1 MKKSL
6 FALLAL
12 SSNVFA
18 GASFEDY
25 IKAVKASRPYDTKKI
40 SNVGLLTVD
49 MVIHYE
55 QAVVLGTTADY
66 EERAKI
72 QHFDSFLNAADN
84 MCGEIDLAGC
94 IYDLVCEDKIIHN
107 LNKTIMPCK
116 N

>member
-12 SSNVFA
+12 SSNAFA
-18 GASFEDY
+18 GMYDDHV
-25 IKAVKASRPYDTKKI
+25 KAVKNQRPYDHKKI
-40 SNVGLLTVD
+40 NHVALLTTD

-55 QAVVLGTTADY
+55 QAVVLGTTVDY
-66 EERAKI
+66 EERTKI
-72 QHFDSFLNAADN
+72 DHFDTFLNAADN

-107 LNKTIMPCK
+107 LNKTIMPCRD
-116 N
+116 

>member
-12 SSNVFA
+12 SSNAFA
-18 GASFEDY
+18 GGAFEDHL
-25 IKAVKASRPYDTKKI
+25 KAVKDARPYDAKKI

-55 QAVVLGTTADY
+55 QAVVLGTTVAY
-66 EERAKI
+66 EERSKI
-72 QHFDSFLNAADN
+72 QHFDSFLNAADT

-94 IYDLVCEDKIIHN
+94 IYDLVCEDKIEHN
-107 LNKTIMPCK
+107 LNTTMMPCK

>member
-6 FALLAL
+6 FALMAL

-18 GASFEDY
+18 GASFEDHV
-25 IKAVKASRPYDTKKI
+25 KAVKDSRPYDAKKI

-55 QAVVLGTTADY
+55 QAVILGTTAAY
-66 EERAKI
+66 EERSKI

-94 IYDLVCEDKIIHN
+94 IYDLVCEDKITHN
-107 LNKTIMPCK
+107 LNTSIMPCK